1 MSPPRKSARVA
12 RRREDLGP
20 PQPTDGGNGLT
31 PEGDITSPPR
41 KVPNKPKLTM
51 KTLQQQL
58 QDLQQI
64 TAQLVNKLDS
74 STPGHGPTGV
84 LSPDDQN
91 PAHSRAEPETS
102 SQNNTLQTLQNNY
115 VTTHSSTPSSSTG
128 VSVSDCIYATSV
140 LPASS
145 QAGSTRPIGHNLP
158 LSTTTPL
165 SLATGII
172 PVYTTSSSWGLQPP
186 YLPPSTG
193 NPTGQVQGLGSTLA
207 SNIIGTPSVTHTVS
221 TATCVEPASALGN
234 PVSAQNLDNELF
246 QAGVHLPLDT
256 GISEKHITRSSQLI
270 SYGYLIRSMADR
282 GAQWNRYDTLFRQ
295 LKQGDKCLAASC
307 PFRHDCPICAG
318 AHKIFTCPKKISPSI
333 PTPVNVEKMALYLE
347 GYPEREKDYI
357 VKAKLDPQKYTPS
370 VSVLLRRQPY
380 REYQIPYSA
389 Y

>member
-84 LSPDDQN
+84 LSHQN
-91 PAHSRAEPETS
+91 PAHSRGEPETS

-193 NPTGQVQGLGSTLA
+193 NPTCQVQGLGATLA
-207 SNIIGTPSVTHTVS
+207 SSIIGTPSVTHTVT
-221 TATCVEPASALGN
+221 TATCVQPTSTLGN
-234 PVSAQNLDNELF
+234 PVSARNLDNELF

-282 GAQWNRYDTLFRQ
+282 GAQWNRGISASRR
-295 LKQGDKCLAASC
+295 AAHSGMTV
-307 PFRHDCPICAG
+307 PSVQEHTKSSPA
-318 AHKIFTCPKKISPSI
+318 PKKDTHTS
-333 PTPVNVEKMALYLE
+333 KR
-347 GYPEREKDYI
+347 RENGT
-357 VKAKLDPQKYTPS
+357 LSGGLP
-370 VSVLLRRQPY
+370 
-380 REYQIPYSA
+380 
-389 Y
+389 

>member
-91 PAHSRAEPETS
+91 PAHSRAEHETS

-158 LSTTTPL
+158 LSTTTSV

-172 PVYTTSSSWGLQPP
+172 PVYTTSSSWSLQPP
-186 YLPPSTG
+186 YLPPTTG
-193 NPTGQVQGLGSTLA
+193 NQTGQVQGLGLTLA

-234 PVSAQNLDNELF
+234 PVSARNLENELF

-282 GAQWNRYDTLFRQ
+282 GAQWNR
-295 LKQGDKCLAASC
+295 
-307 PFRHDCPICAG
+307 
-318 AHKIFTCPKKISPSI
+318 
-333 PTPVNVEKMALYLE
+333 
-347 GYPEREKDYI
+347 
-357 VKAKLDPQKYTPS
+357 
-370 VSVLLRRQPY
+370 QPY